1 MVQVRHA
8 AFPYLLSLPEPALD
22 KPPLLVF
29 LHGAGERG
37 TDPMILCCHSVPRI
51 FHEPNTYPCVMVAPQ
66 CPDGETWIMHLP
78 ALRDFILDC
87 VEQYNCDAD
96 RVSLTGISMGGYGT
110 WELATQYP
118 DLFSA
123 IAPVCGGGTAWRAS
137 QLKDL
142 PIWAFHGDCDTAVLP
157 ARSLEMVDAVTAA
170 GGKPE
175 LTLFHN
181 VGHDSWERAYRKTT
195 CIDWLISQK
204 RVAHA

>member
-1 MVQVRHA
+1 MVQVCHSGT
-8 AFPYLLSLPEPALD
+8 FPYLLSVPADRGTEKL
-22 KPPLLVF
+22 PLLVF

-37 TDPMILCCHSVPRI
+37 TDPMIMCCHSVPKI
-51 FHEPNTYPCVMVAPQ
+51 FQEPNSYPCVMAAPQ

-78 ALRDFILDC
+78 ELRDFILDC
-87 VEQYNCDAD
+87 TERYGCDPD

-118 DLFSA
+118 DLFAA
-123 IAPVCGGGTAWRAS
+123 IAPVCGGGTAWRAA
-137 QLKDL
+137 QLKNL

-195 CIDWLISQK
+195 CIDWLISQ
-204 RVAHA
+204 RRG